1 MENEVSSCFST
12 RISKGESLWDEVKNL
27 DDADNDFSG
36 MCKNNVYSLLHL
48 VSLYDILLIY
58 WSHIYTYETIIL

>member
-1 MENEVSSCFST
+1 M
-12 RISKGESLWDEVKNL
+12 KNL